1 MKSKSKDSMLH
12 SWKNS
17 HVLLSL
23 FMFLLSHLACS
34 QVKQERKDESKELLL
49 GLVQTEAYFPLLK
62 GKRIGFV
69 GNHTSILSGKHLVDS
84 LLASNFNVLKVFSP
98 EHGFRGEAD
107 AGEKVADGLDSQTGL
122 PVISLYG
129 KNRKPKAEQLEGLDV
144 LLFDI
149 QDVGARF
156 YTYISTLHYVMEA
169 AAENKIPLLLLDRPN
184 PNGHYVDGPIL
195 EQEHQ
200 SFVGMHQVPIVHGM
214 TIGEYAKMINKE
226 GWLANGVKCDLQI
239 IECQNYNRN
248 QLYEITTPPSPNLP
262 NTKAVLLYPS
272 LCLFEGTP
280 ISVGRGTGAPFQQF
294 GHPELKNFSYS
305 FIPRPAKGAKAPKLN
320 GQKCFGRSFE
330 AESKAALFAA
340 DSLNLTYLIESYR
353 AYPKKKTFFTNFFTL
368 LVGTEQLEK
377 QIKQGMGAREI
388 RSTWQT
394 GLSEFKSMRKNYLL
408 YPE

>member
-17 HVLLSL
+17 YVLLSL
-23 FMFLLSHLACS
+23 SMFLLSHSACS
-34 QVKQERKDESKELLL
+34 QVAQEQKEQSKKLLL
-49 GLVQTEAYFPLLK
+49 GVERTEAYFPLLK
-62 GKRIGFV
+62 GKQIGFV

-84 LLASNFNVLKVFSP
+84 LLAANFNVLKVFSP

-107 AGEKVADGLDSQTGL
+107 AGEKVADGIDSQTGL

-129 KNRKPKAEQLEGLDV
+129 KNRKPKAEQLEGIGV

-169 AAENKIPLLLLDRPN
+169 AAENKIPLILLDRPN

-195 EQEHQ
+195 EQAHQ

-214 TIGEYAKMINKE
+214 TIGEYAKMINQE
-226 GWLANGVKCDLQI
+226 GWLANGAKCDLQI
-239 IECQNYNRN
+239 IECQNYDRN
-248 QLYEITTPPSPNLP
+248 QLYEITIQPSPNLP

-272 LCLFEGTP
+272 LCLFEGTQ
-280 ISVGRGTGAPFQQF
+280 ISVGRGTTAPFQQF
-294 GHPELKNFSYS
+294 GHPELKDFNSN
-305 FIPRPAKGAKAPKLN
+305 FIPRPTKGAKSPKLS

-330 AESKAALFAA
+330 AESIAALFAA
-340 DSLNLTYLIESYR
+340 DSLNLTYLIESYQ

-368 LVGTEQLEK
+368 LAGTEQLEK
-377 QIKQGMGAREI
+377 QIKQGISADEI
-388 RSTWQT
+388 RSYWQA
-394 GLSEFKSMRKNYLL
+394 GLSEFKSMRKRYLL